1 MRKRNRAILLLVI
14 LLLLG
19 GVGYKVGESIW
30 LNKAREIKKNPIK
43 ALDYLPE
50 AALQLKDFHRSKIEN
65 GRKVWELY
73 GDEARYLKEQKEAVI
88 TKPQFYFY
96 DKNGETIE
104 ATGNQGRLF
113 FTDQELEK
121 AQFEGAIE
129 VKFRGFVLKSE
140 QAIYFPEKEQI
151 LLPGRI
157 NLKGDG
163 LELDGVR
170 MEIALQDQKMRLLQN
185 VRTKLQPERLGK
197 KKDKSDGSKES
208 RG

>member
-1 MRKRNRAILLLVI
+1 MRKRKRAILLIAI

-30 LNKAREIKKNPIK
+30 LNKSREIKKNPIK

-50 AALQLKDFHRSKIEN
+50 AALQLKDFRRSKIEN

-88 TKPQFYFY
+88 TKPRFYFY
-96 DKNGETIE
+96 DKKGETIE
-104 ATGNQGRLF
+104 ATGDQGRLF
-113 FTDQELEK
+113 FTDQELQK
-121 AQFEGAIE
+121 AHFEGSIE
-129 VKFRGFVLKSE
+129 VNYQGFVLKSE
-140 QAIYFPEKEQI
+140 QAIYFPDKDQI
-151 LLPGRI
+151 LLPGKV

-185 VRTKLQPERLGK
+185 VRTKLHPERLGK
-197 KKDKSDGSKES
+197 KKDKSDGSKEK